1 MMWGGLGM
9 NMEEFRKASRV
20 FQEMFDFAT
29 EEACDKIRGE
39 TAKKLF
45 QFS

>member
-9 NMEEFRKASRV
+9 NMEEFHKASRV
-20 FQEMFDFAT
+20 FEDMFDFAT
-29 EEACDKIRGE
+29 EEASYKIRGE